1 MGRGRKFELK
11 NYILNLY
18 TNKRQWKFFLFFIA
32 IIIGVFSLTYT
43 NILVKKLAHE
53 ERKKVELWAEG
64 TRQLADISNPDQ
76 DFSFILQVIR
86 NNNTVPVILIDE
98 EGNIN
103 ATRNLDTAKVK
114 EDRYLQRQLT
124 IMKEENEPI
133 IITLPQGHKNFIYYK
148 DSTIL
153 TQLMYFPYVQLAVI
167 TLFILVSY
175 FAFSYSRKAEQ
186 NRVWVGLAK
195 ETAHQ
200 LGTPI
205 SSLLGWLEL
214 LRMEDNNPQ
223 LVEEVQKDLN
233 RLQVVT
239 DRFSKIGSQAI
250 LKPESLNE
258 VLNSTINYLKTRVS
272 DKVNLQY
279 KLPENEII
287 IPLNISL
294 FEWVI
299 ENVFKNAV
307 DAMNGEGILN
317 IDFIENEKNII
328 LDIED
333 SGKGIQKAHLKTIF
347 KPGFTT
353 KQRGWGLG
361 LSLSK
366 RIIEQH
372 HNGKIFVKSTELEK
386 GTIIR
391 IILPK

>member
-1 MGRGRKFELK
+1 MNF
-11 NYILNLY
+11 Y
-18 TNKRQWKFFLFFIA
+18 TNKRQWKVLLFLVA

-43 NILVKKLAHE
+43 NILVKKLAKE

-64 TRQLADISNPDQ
+64 TRQLADINNPDQ

-86 NNNTVPVILIDE
+86 NNNTVPVILVDE
-98 EGNIN
+98 NGNIN

-114 EDRYLQRQLT
+114 DDKYLQKQLD
-124 IMKEENEPI
+124 IMKEEHEPI
-133 IITLPQGHKNFIYYK
+133 IITLPQGHKNYIYYK

-250 LKPESLNE
+250 LKQVSIIDSLD
-258 VLNSTINYLKTRVS
+258 STINYLKTRVS
-272 DKVNLQY
+272 DKVEINY
-279 KLPENEII
+279 TFPETKLE
-287 IPLNISL
+287 IPLNVSL

-307 DAMNGEGILN
+307 DAMNGEGKLN
-317 IDFIENEKNII
+317 IDFAENEKSVI
-328 LDIED
+328 LDITD
-333 SGKGIQKAHLKTIF
+333 TGKGIQKAHIKTIF

-353 KQRGWGLG
+353 KTRGWGLG

-372 HNGKIFVKSTELEK
+372 HDGKIFVKSSELEK
-386 GTIIR
+386 GTTIR

>member
-1 MGRGRKFELK
+1 MNF
-11 NYILNLY
+11 Y
-18 TNKRQWKFFLFFIA
+18 TNKRQWKFLLFFIA
-32 IIIGVFSLTYT
+32 IIIGVISLTYT
-43 NILVKKLAHE
+43 NILVKKLAQE

-64 TRQLADISNPDQ
+64 TRQLADINNPDQ

-86 NNNTVPVILIDE
+86 NNNTVPVILVDE

-103 ATRNLDTAKVK
+103 ATRNLDTARVK
-114 EDRYLQRQLT
+114 EEKYLRKQLEL
-124 IMKEENEPI
+124 MKEGHEPI
-133 IITLPQGHKNFIYYK
+133 VITLPQGHKNFIYYK

-153 TQLMYFPYVQLAVI
+153 TQLMYFPYIQLAVI

-214 LRMEDNNPQ
+214 LRMEKNNEE
-223 LVEEVQKDLN
+223 LVLEVEKDLD

-250 LKPESLNE
+250 LKPESVNK

-272 DKVNLQY
+272 NKINLHYNFPQT
-279 KLPENEII
+279 EVI
-287 IPLNISL
+287 IPLNVSL

-307 DAMNGEGILN
+307 DAMNGEGDLN
-317 IDFIENEKNII
+317 IDFSETEKNIV
-328 LDIED
+328 LDISD
-333 SGKGIQKAHLKTIF
+333 TGKGIQKAHLKTVF

-372 HNGKIFVKSTELEK
+372 HNGKIFVKSSELEK
-386 GTIIR
+386 GTTIR